1 MEASSC
7 AAGATCAASAHSA
20 YSYAAL
26 VRAFWSLWTAV
37 TAQLSNDF
45 IGGSFALAAAS
56 TLASAAVASLRA
68 LRAFAHDRA
77 FATFEIPSGTP
88 QYHAAMRWLLDHP
101 AVMRAARRLVVDP
114 RAALDSCI
122 STTAGASDPDDD
134 ESLRGGASDD
144 ESDPL
149 ELGLRTVPMLPRDR
163 TSVRARVGCALVW
176 ARHGPAANLDAAA
189 LDVAAAFAAAAPAS
203 ASRSRARASP
213 SSLGAMGGGGARG
226 SWYASL
232 LSGARGDRSLANAG
246 FGGGLFRDSS
256 GGDSSFGDDAFDASS
271 SAFDAS
277 SSAFPSTLGASVAS
291 RRDAGLG
298 DGRGA
303 IRLRVLAP
311 TRGAAARAV
320 REVLAAGHALR
331 PRGPGARRVTRRRTQ
346 VYVPSSATT
355 LGGGGGG
362 GFGGFVDGF
371 GSGSLAGWGGVDR
384 GGGASLEGRDG
395 GSPSA
400 SGGSDPSVGAGGS
413 RLAVG
418 YPRAI
423 TWVDAGR
430 KPARPVDSVILREP
444 ARRRSAGDAGSE
456 DAPEEPPSTATTTPS
471 GPSGSASAPASAAE
485 IVADARAFTRL
496 ERWYA
501 ERGIPWRRGY
511 LLHGA
516 PGSGKTSLVRAVA
529 GALRYPI
536 YQLSLCGAGLDDD
549 AFRGL
554 LASAANRA
562 ILLIEDVD
570 YAAGAAVVS
579 GAGPPPGARSG
590 GGLTLPGLLNA
601 LDGVGAADG
610 RLLFMTCR
618 DADALAPALVRPGR
632 IDRRLA
638 FEPPDFSQAARL
650 FLRFYAGHL
659 DRAPSTSAEE
669 EAAEEERAEEG
680 AGEEAAKGGE
690 NVTGRGRRKTRMV
703 VSALGGAPS
712 RLERSAAEALS
723 ARFARH
729 ATGPG
734 SDPRVSMAALQGHL
748 MMHREDPEGAVEA
761 AASAFRARKANGER

>member
-114 RAALDSCI
+114 RAALDSCT
-122 STTAGASDPDDD
+122 STTAGVSDPDDD

-189 LDVAAAFAAAAPAS
+189 LDVAAAFSAAAPAS
-203 ASRSRARASP
+203 ASRSCARSSP

-232 LSGARGDRSLANAG
+232 LSGARGERGLANAG
-246 FGGGLFRDSS
+246 FGGLFRDSS
-256 GGDSSFGDDAFDASS
+256 GGDSFGDDTFDASS
-271 SAFDAS
+271 SAFAS
-277 SSAFPSTLGASVAS
+277 ALGGASASS

-355 LGGGGGG
+355 LGGGGV
-362 GFGGFVDGF
+362 GFVDGF

-400 SGGSDPSVGAGGS
+400 SGGSEPSVGAGGS

-444 ARRRSAGDAGSE
+444 ERRRSVGDAGSE
-456 DAPEEPPSTATTTPS
+456 DAPEPPSTATTTPS

-570 YAAGAAVVS
+570 YAAGAAVVAGGGGGGG
-579 GAGPPPGARSG
+579 GAPPGARSAPS
-590 GGLTLPGLLNA
+590 GLTLPGLLNA

-669 EAAEEERAEEG
+669 EEAAEEERAEEG
-680 AGEEAAKGGE
+680 AGEEEAKGGE
-690 NVTGRGRRKTRMV
+690 NVTGRGRRKTRRMV

>member
-1 MEASSC
+1 M
-7 AAGATCAASAHSA
+7 
-20 YSYAAL
+20 
-26 VRAFWSLWTAV
+26 
-37 TAQLSNDF
+37 
-45 IGGSFALAAAS
+45 
-56 TLASAAVASLRA
+56 
-68 LRAFAHDRA
+68 
-77 FATFEIPSGTP
+77 
-88 QYHAAMRWLLDHP
+88 
-101 AVMRAARRLVVDP
+101 
-114 RAALDSCI
+114 
-122 STTAGASDPDDD
+122 
-134 ESLRGGASDD
+134 
-144 ESDPL
+144 
-149 ELGLRTVPMLPRDR
+149 
-163 TSVRARVGCALVW
+163 
-176 ARHGPAANLDAAA
+176 
-189 LDVAAAFAAAAPAS
+189 
-203 ASRSRARASP
+203 
-213 SSLGAMGGGGARG
+213 
-226 SWYASL
+226 
-232 LSGARGDRSLANAG
+232 
-246 FGGGLFRDSS
+246 
-256 GGDSSFGDDAFDASS
+256 
-271 SAFDAS
+271 
-277 SSAFPSTLGASVAS
+277 
-291 RRDAGLG
+291 
-298 DGRGA
+298 
-303 IRLRVLAP
+303 
-311 TRGAAARAV
+311 
-320 REVLAAGHALR
+320 
-331 PRGPGARRVTRRRTQ
+331 
-346 VYVPSSATT
+346 YVPSSATT
-355 LGGGGGG
+355 LGGGGV
-362 GFGGFVDGF
+362 GFVDGF

-400 SGGSDPSVGAGGS
+400 SGGPSLPSARGS

-444 ARRRSAGDAGSE
+444 ERRRSAGDAGSE
-456 DAPEEPPSTATTTPS
+456 DAPEPPSTATTTPS

-570 YAAGAAVVS
+570 YAAGAAVV
-579 GAGPPPGARSG
+579 AGGGGGGGGVGHSPGARSG

-669 EAAEEERAEEG
+669 EEAAEEERAEEG

-690 NVTGRGRRKTRMV
+690 NVTGRGRRKTRRMV

-729 ATGPG
+729 ATGPA
-734 SDPRVSMAALQGHL
+734 RT
-748 MMHREDPEGAVEA
+748 
-761 AASAFRARKANGER
+761 RACRWPPCRGTS